1 MKLRH
6 IILSLLIINSSLLI
20 TQDTWIQTYQPFG
33 DVDYYPEDIVVC
45 QDGGYAVN
53 GYYYFYDPEELIEE
67 WWGFLMKTD
76 SDGNLLWA
84 FTDEVDFMT
93 MNESYAFVETT
104 EGDFISIGYNYGSGY
119 MIKRDSS
126 GNTLWTIPYNGCG
139 TNSMANTD
147 DGNIILTGRADYNA
161 ALRKMNTEGES
172 LWTVIY
178 DLESSIAKS
187 VVQSQDGGYLITG
200 KTYLDDDDVLVIK
213 TDANGDSLWTRTYDG
228 YGLNDEGKSI
238 SEDINCNIMIAGEV
252 KDPGI
257 TGFLWYLDE
266 EGNTIWTQEVD
277 ENIGHSQYS
286 VISIPDNQFVTYCYS
301 GYGAYREA
309 TIYTFDNNFDIF
321 WQSEFVSNVAIG
333 DKTIRFINS
342 EYFVLPVREVGGAYI
357 NNMGIIK
364 TDSSGQVANADDYE
378 LQILDFK
385 LSNYPNPFQ
394 SLTTISFSNLK
405 RQAEAQ
411 VEIFNIKGQK
421 IKTLNAVDLMFDNQV
436 VWNAQ
441 NIPSGIYLYRIKT
454 QNGFSKASKMILTK

>member
-147 DGNIILTGRADYNA
+147 DGNIIL
-161 ALRKMNTEGES
+161 
-172 LWTVIY
+172 
-178 DLESSIAKS
+178 
-187 VVQSQDGGYLITG
+187 
-200 KTYLDDDDVLVIK
+200 
-213 TDANGDSLWTRTYDG
+213 
-228 YGLNDEGKSI
+228 
-238 SEDINCNIMIAGEV
+238 
-252 KDPGI
+252 
-257 TGFLWYLDE
+257 
-266 EGNTIWTQEVD
+266 
-277 ENIGHSQYS
+277 
-286 VISIPDNQFVTYCYS
+286 
-301 GYGAYREA
+301 
-309 TIYTFDNNFDIF
+309 
-321 WQSEFVSNVAIG
+321 
-333 DKTIRFINS
+333 
-342 EYFVLPVREVGGAYI
+342 
-357 NNMGIIK
+357 
-364 TDSSGQVANADDYE
+364 
-378 LQILDFK
+378 
-385 LSNYPNPFQ
+385 
-394 SLTTISFSNLK
+394 
-405 RQAEAQ
+405 
-411 VEIFNIKGQK
+411 
-421 IKTLNAVDLMFDNQV
+421 
-436 VWNAQ
+436 
-441 NIPSGIYLYRIKT
+441 
-454 QNGFSKASKMILTK
+454 